1 MKGMLLPLPSPS
13 TAPTFSFWRMLF
25 TALGVMVLSGVL
37 LVGGFLAYYLQGF
50 TLPEV
55 QPRVWRGDTLQL
67 VAGQGASVGKTLEL
81 QALSSGGQAII
92 SSGKMTLT
100 AAQYPV
106 LEYQLQGLQP
116 GMEVVFFWRGE
127 TAPEKVVSLPLR
139 WDGEES
145 TLMRL
150 DHHPAWRG
158 AIIEFG
164 LGFRN
169 TLPAPVVIKE
179 LDFKPLSATTLLA
192 LVGSDWR
199 TFQGWSQ
206 RSINFV
212 TKGNALVPPLVGAA
226 AWAGLAL
233 CLYAMGLVFQRRY
246 WDWRVIGTIFL
257 LAWLAVDIHWQ
268 ADLWQQL
275 QATYER
281 YGGKGWAEKHRA
293 AEEDKQLFEFAA
305 EIKAH
310 LGPIPQRVF
319 LVTAKS
325 LAEDPYTR
333 LRVRYHLLPY
343 NIHDDGAHL
352 PRQADAQKGDY
363 LLILGPTP
371 EFMFDPEK
379 GFLRGRGRERTKL
392 AVKRIHES
400 AMGVLY
406 QLR

>member
-1 MKGMLLPLPSPS
+1 MKGMLSPVPSLS
-13 TAPTFSFWRMLF
+13 TAPVFSFWRMLLV
-25 TALGVMVLSGVL
+25 ALGVMILSGVL
-37 LVGGFLAYYLQGF
+37 LAGGFLAYYLKGF

-55 QPRVWRGDTLQL
+55 QSRVWRGNTLQL
-67 VAGQGASVGKTLEL
+67 VAGQGASVGESLEL
-81 QALSSGGQAII
+81 QALSAGGQAII
-92 SSGKMTLT
+92 SSGRITLT

-106 LEYQLQGLQP
+106 LEYHLQGLQP
-116 GMEVVFFWRGE
+116 DMEAVFFWRRE
-127 TAPEKVVSLPLR
+127 TAPGKVISLPLR

-150 DHHPAWRG
+150 NHHPAWRG

-169 TLPAPVVIKE
+169 TLPDPVVIKE
-179 LDFKPLSATTLLA
+179 LDFKPLSAGTLLA

-199 TFQGWSQ
+199 TFGGWSQ

-212 TKGNALVPPLVGAA
+212 AKGNALAPPLIGAA

-233 CLYAMGLVFQRRY
+233 CLYVVGSIFKRRY
-246 WDWRVIGTIFL
+246 WVWRVIGTIFL

-268 ADLWQQL
+268 AGLWQQL
-275 QATYER
+275 QATYDR

-293 AEEDKQLFEFAA
+293 AEDKLLFEFAV

-310 LGPIPQRVF
+310 LESIPQRVF

-325 LAEDPYTR
+325 LEEDPYTR

-343 NIHDDGAHL
+343 NIHDYGIHL
-352 PRQADAQKGDY
+352 PRQAHAQRGDY
-363 LLILGPTP
+363 VLILGATP
-371 EFMFDPEK
+371 NFIFDPEK
-379 GFLRGRGRERTKL
+379 EFLKERGGERVKL
-392 AVKRIHES
+392 AAKKIHE
-400 AMGVLY
+400 ATMGVLY